1 MQNVLQELRR
11 VVPQWRS
18 IRSVFASNELASP
31 GPAPQPS
38 AKIVVQPLAPEFVE
52 RLENFRANPDLIA
65 AAELVESAIIVGQEG
80 EARNAARILV
90 GEGSNAVRSMDV
102 ALSLSPN
109 NRHVLRSAAR
119 LYFQTGDY
127 DKSYEIIRNNAATPT
142 DPWLMAAEVALAD
155 YARKGSFFAKRG
167 LLLLDSETQWPSQIS
182 ELAGALGT
190 EVLKSGGN
198 RRGRNLIRQSLGVPT
213 INAMAQSE
221 WISRQ
226 LKEELVQEVQIAT
239 LQGAWEAATVH
250 SFSRGKFEEALR
262 CAQKWID
269 SEEYNLQAYI
279 SAAGAANILEMF
291 ADAVQFLERAVRIGG
306 VTVPIRNAFAFA
318 QASVGNL
325 DVAERILNNI
335 PEAAGVNYY
344 VAKAN
349 LGLVAF
355 RRGLVGAAKERYLE
369 ALSGF
374 RRISN
379 QEMEAT
385 ALVYFS
391 YELQRANELSEAE
404 RRLKEFDELRKKIK
418 LANIDTLG
426 RLISSRL
433 KSVRQE

>member
-1 MQNVLQELRR
+1 LLQRNGAASDVPEDLLPSPTLNVQNWRQRIRDNVWDSIAWVELSRT
-11 VVPQWRS
+11 QLCNGH
-18 IRSVFASNELASP
+18 FDH
-31 GPAPQPS
+31 
-38 AKIVVQPLAPEFVE
+38 AK
-52 RLENFRANPDLIA
+52 
-65 AAELVESAIIVGQEG
+65 
-80 EARNAARILV
+80 
-90 GEGSNAVRSMDV
+90 RSMDV
-102 ALSLSPN
+102 ALSISPN

-155 YARKGSFFAKRG
+155 YARKSSFFAKKG

-213 INAMAQSE
+213 INAMAQAE

-226 LKEELVQEVQIAT
+226 LKEELVQEIQIAT
-239 LQGAWEAATVH
+239 LQGAWEAAAVH
-250 SFSRGKFEEALR
+250 YFSRGKFEEALR

-269 SEEYNLQAYI
+269 SEEYNLQAYT

-291 ADAVQFLERAVRIGG
+291 AEAIQFLERAVRIGG
-306 VTVPIRNAFAFA
+306 ITVPIRNAFAFA
-318 QASVGNL
+318 QASIGNL

-344 VAKAN
+344 VEKAN

-355 RRGLVGAAKERYLE
+355 RRGLVGAAKEKYLE
-369 ALSGF
+369 ALGGF

-404 RRLKEFDELRKKIK
+404 RRLK
-418 LANIDTLG
+418 
-426 RLISSRL
+426 
-433 KSVRQE
+433 